1 MPLKQRRPLTPGQ
14 RFLIENTRKEI
25 TSAPSETTLTES
37 LHRAQGRN
45 CYGRITSRRRGGGH
59 KRLYRLIDFKRDKFE
74 IPAVVQTLEHDPN
87 RSARIAL
94 LAYADGEKRY
104 ILAPNG
110 LKVGDQILSTTKPVS
125 EYPAGLSLP
134 LRHIP
139 PATFIHNVEMLPGA
153 GSQIARGAGASAQL
167 MAIEGDSATIK
178 LPSGEIRHVHAN
190 CRATIGVVGNLDHQN
205 RSLGKA
211 GRNRWLGRRPRVRG
225 VAMNPVDHPHGGG
238 QGKSKGGG
246 GWQHPV
252 SPWGQ
257 LAKGFPTRTKSKP
270 SNAFILTRRNGRKV
284 KKA

>member
-1 MPLKQRRPLTPGQ
+1 M
-14 RFLIENTRKEI
+14 
-25 TSAPSETTLTES
+25 
-37 LHRAQGRN
+37 
-45 CYGRITSRRRGGGH
+45 
-59 KRLYRLIDFKRDKFE
+59 IDFLRDKFE
-74 IPAVVQTLEHDPN
+74 IPATVEALEYDPN
-87 RSARIAL
+87 RSARLAL

-110 LKVGDQILSTTKPVS
+110 LNVGDKVLSTVNATS
-125 EYPAGLSLP
+125 EHPAGLSLP

-153 GSQIARGAGASAQL
+153 GSRIARGAGVSAQL
-167 MAIEGDSATIK
+167 MAVEGDNATLK
-178 LPSGEIRHVHAN
+178 LPSGEIRLVHAN
-190 CRATIGVVGNLDHQN
+190 CRATIGIVGNADHQN

-225 VAMNPVDHPHGGG
+225 MAMNPIDHPNGGG

-257 LAKGFPTRTKSKP
+257 LAKGLPTRTKSKP
-270 SNAFILTRRNGRKV
+270 SNAMIVTRRNGRKV
-284 KKA
+284 KQA